1 MTASR
6 RLINLAGT
14 LLVVVALVAGT
25 MLTALPI
32 FFESRELNAQERDV
46 AAANQLLQTQIDVL
60 HAEEAELPE
69 VEQDLAE
76 LHKQFPGIP
85 QLDDATQLVVKAAG
99 KVDAAIE
106 SVQFGSFEPFAPRD
120 AAVIAEQLPQTAT
133 GVTPSAEPEEN
144 GTNGNGDGT
153 NGDGSGEAGVADGS
167 PTDTG
172 ASPAAPAAPGIEGQ
186 LQFPVTIA
194 VNAPDQAAANRFLDE
209 LRDGPRLLRIDT
221 VNASTG
227 EDDSVTLTVTG
238 FVFVSLS

>member
-14 LLVVVALVAGT
+14 LLIVIALVAGT

-32 FFESRELNAQERDV
+32 HLESQDLKAQEWDV
-46 AAANQLLQTQIDVL
+46 AAANRLLQTQIDAL
-60 HAEEAELPE
+60 RAKEAELPQ

-76 LHKQFPGIP
+76 LHDQFPGIP

-106 SVQFGSFEPFAPRD
+106 SVQFGSFAPFTPRD
-120 AAVIAEQLPQTAT
+120 PAAVTDQLPQTAT
-133 GVTPSAEPEEN
+133 GVTPSAEPDGN
-144 GTNGNGDGT
+144 GTSGNGG
-153 NGDGSGEAGVADGS
+153 GDAAVAD
-167 PTDTG
+167 D
-172 ASPAAPAAPGIEGQ
+172 SPANADTTSSSAPPTPGIDGQ

-194 VNAPDQAAANRFLDE
+194 VAAPDQGAANRFLDE
-209 LRDGPRLLRIDT
+209 LRAGPRLLRIDT
-221 VNASTG
+221 VSAST
-227 EDDSVTLTVTG
+227 DSDGTIKLTVAG

>member
-60 HAEEAELPE
+60 RAKEAELPV

-76 LHKQFPGIP
+76 LHEQFPGIP
-85 QLDDATQLVVKAAG
+85 QLDDATQLVVNAAG

-144 GTNGNGDGT
+144 GTNG